1 MVIAAVLDLVLQ
13 LPARLHQRSSL
24 HSTVPSRLRRA
35 PGAPGEPRLVAFN
48 SGVST
53 DKGERR
59 VSVEKSIDLT
69 ATGPTIEQAVEEAVG
84 RAKLTLRGVTSFEI
98 ERIDGLVGEEDI
110 AYRVLVRVSFVVKE
124 HVHE

>member
-1 MVIAAVLDLVLQ
+1 
-13 LPARLHQRSSL
+13 
-24 HSTVPSRLRRA
+24 
-35 PGAPGEPRLVAFN
+35 
-48 SGVST
+48 
-53 DKGERR
+53 